1 MRHLKKFFK
10 VKIIVGIGILVFFS
24 HYSFSHWVCNTPP
37 IIFNGDGYSQT
48 SLDNYIIDGAGYFL
62 EAYSNTLLLMK
73 KIEWNSKESLK
84 TDEVK
89 LLVEKALKNM
99 ELAREAY
106 ANLTRTA
113 DNTPYNPGVI
123 EKLKDFDYDA
133 FQKDNGLNPRV
144 FSAVKSYLVN
154 GEIRKIYYDFSSTIE
169 EIIGLVKQVKRQIDA
184 GNFTPVKEIWKLN
197 GLFSESLLFG
207 QYVSQVLYDIQGI

>member
-1 MRHLKKFFK
+1 MRHLKKFLK
-10 VKIIVGIGILVFFS
+10 VKIIIGIGILVFFS
-24 HYSFSHWVCNTPP
+24 NYSFPVWVVNSFP
-37 IIFNGDGYSQT
+37 IIYDGSDDAQT
-48 SLDNYIIDGAGYFL
+48 MLDNYVIDGAGYFL

-73 KIEWNSKESLK
+73 KIEWSSKEGLK

-89 LLVEKALKNM
+89 LLVEKSLKNM

-113 DNTPYNPGVI
+113 DNTPYNPVVI

-133 FQKDNGLNPRV
+133 FQKDNGLNPWV
-144 FSAVKSYLVN
+144 FSAVKAYLAN
-154 GEIRKIYYDFSSTIE
+154 GEIRKLYYDFSSIIE
-169 EIIGLVKQVKRQIDA
+169 KIIGLLKEVKGQIDA

-207 QYVSQVLYDIQGI
+207 QYVSQVLYSVSI

>member
-1 MRHLKKFFK
+1 MRHLKKFLK

-24 HYSFSHWVCNTPP
+24 QYSFSHWVVNSLP
-37 IIFNGDGYSQT
+37 IIYDGSDNSQT
-48 SLDNYIIDGAGYFL
+48 VLDNYVIDGAGYFL

-73 KIEWNSKESLK
+73 KIEWNSKEGLK
-84 TDEVK
+84 TDELK
-89 LLVEKALKNM
+89 ILVEKALKNM

-106 ANLTRTA
+106 GNLTRTA
-113 DNTPYNPGVI
+113 DNTPYNPGII

-144 FSAVKSYLVN
+144 FSAVKAYLAN
-154 GEIRKIYYDFSSTIE
+154 GDIRKLYYDFSSSIE
-169 EIIGLVKQVKRQIDA
+169 EIIGLLKQVKGQIDA